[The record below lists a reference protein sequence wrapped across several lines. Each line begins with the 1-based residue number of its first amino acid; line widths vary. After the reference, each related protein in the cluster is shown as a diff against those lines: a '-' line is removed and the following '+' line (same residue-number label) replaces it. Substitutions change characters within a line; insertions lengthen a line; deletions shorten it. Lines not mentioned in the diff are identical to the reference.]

1 MIGAVLC
8 LGIGV
13 AVKSVFQETITCF
26 LEQLNSSGTSP
37 ECAGG
42 GGTDGGDGSDGDGSG
57 GTSVTPKATTTTT
70 PSPTPSVSPS
80 PSPSPTGATP

>member
-42 GGTDGGDGSDGDGSG
+42 GGTDGGGGGSDGGG
-57 GTSVTPKATTTTT
+57 GTSGTPKAS
-70 PSPTPSVSPS
+70 PSPTASVTPSAPPS
-80 PSPSPTGATP
+80 PSPSTADATP